1 MRLCIS
7 IASILFVTTP
17 AAAAT
22 ITVRPQTPDRPIV
35 VVVEGSLAAFDEHQF
50 AAKTAPLSTAFVAF
64 SSDGGSLVAGLRI
77 GEAIRRK
84 RFSTIV
90 PDGRRCASA
99 CALAW
104 LGGVERFIGT
114 SGKISFHAA
123 YDAASDESGV
133 GTAVVDAY
141 MSTIGLP
148 YEAVI
153 YITTASNAM
162 TWLNMSDAAQRGIR
176 LTLLSSLAKETMA
189 AIPTRYGDVTVTRD
203 DPECCVGHIRFRDQL
218 VELAS
223 TGQIYASLEGVYKV
237 KDGDLVVISSPS
249 GARGSAQRY
258 YVLLVGQDGMT
269 DLTGSDFGT
278 SDGTF
283 KATQRDDEVHFDLG
297 FQKRQKKRAIYKNGT
312 VTVDIRSSEP
322 QGTLPKNECAAVL
335 NMVVTCVRLPECNE
349 GRIFDK
355 FATANQRYFN
365 SLEEMPV
372 FTSRNFYSGDLEQY
386 PLLAERVGCS
396 ARTKV
401 SPRSGAVLTLGRR
414 LRGRLHDATQTTP
427 VSTLKRAQAPF
438 ARAEPADGCCSR
450 GSSSRS

>member
-1 MRLCIS
+1 M
-7 IASILFVTTP
+7 ASILFLTTP
-17 AAAAT
+17 AVAAT
-22 ITVRPQTPDRPIV
+22 VTVRPETPDRPIV
-35 VVVEGSLAAFDEHQF
+35 VVVEGSLAAFDEDQF
-50 AAKTAPLSTAFVAF
+50 AAKTAPLSSAFVAF

-141 MSTIGLP
+141 LSKIGLP

-153 YITTASNAM
+153 YITQTASNEM

-176 LTLLSSLAKETMA
+176 VTLLSSLAKETMA

-203 DPECCVGHIRFRDQL
+203 NPECCVGHIRYGDQL

-237 KDGDLVVISSPS
+237 KEGDLVVMSSPS
-249 GARGSAQRY
+249 GARGSPPRY

-269 DLTGSDFGT
+269 NLTGSDFGT

-297 FQKRQKKRAIYKNGT
+297 FQKRRKKRAIYKNGT

-322 QGTLPKNECAAVL
+322 QATLPRNECAAVL
-335 NMVVTCVRLPECNE
+335 NIVVTCARLQECNE

-372 FTSRNFYSGDLEQY
+372 FTSRNFYS
-386 PLLAERVGCS
+386 VCS
-396 ARTKV
+396 AICTTKAYV
-401 SPRSGAVLTLGRR
+401 A
-414 LRGRLHDATQTTP
+414 
-427 VSTLKRAQAPF
+427 KRA
-438 ARAEPADGCCSR
+438 
-450 GSSSRS
+450 RSILCGY

>member
-7 IASILFVTTP
+7 IASILFVTIP
-17 AAAAT
+17 AVAAT
-22 ITVRPQTPDRPIV
+22 VTVRPETPDRPIV
-35 VVVEGSLAAFDEHQF
+35 VVVEGSLAAFDEDQF
-50 AAKTAPLSTAFVAF
+50 AAKTAPLSSAFVAF

-104 LGGVERFIGT
+104 LGGVERFIGI

-141 MSTIGLP
+141 LSKIGLP

-153 YITTASNAM
+153 YITQTASNEM

-176 LTLLSSLAKETMA
+176 VTLLSSLAKETMA
-189 AIPTRYGDVTVTRD
+189 AIPTRYGDVIVTRD
-203 DPECCVGHIRFRDQL
+203 NPECCVGHIRYGDQL

-237 KDGDLVVISSPS
+237 KEGDLVVMSSPS
-249 GARGSAQRY
+249 GARGSPPRY
-258 YVLLVGQDGMT
+258 YVLLVGQDRMT

-297 FQKRQKKRAIYKNGT
+297 FQKKQKKRAIYKNGT

-322 QGTLPKNECAAVL
+322 QATLPRNECAAVL
-335 NMVVTCVRLPECNE
+335 NMIVTCARLPECNE
-349 GRIFDK
+349 ERIVDK
-355 FATANQRYFN
+355 FATANQRYLN

-372 FTSRNFYSGDLEQY
+372 FTSRNFYSVCTAICTTKSYVAKQ
-386 PLLAERVGCS
+386 
-396 ARTKV
+396 AR
-401 SPRSGAVLTLGRR
+401 RILCGY
-414 LRGRLHDATQTTP
+414 
-427 VSTLKRAQAPF
+427 
-438 ARAEPADGCCSR
+438 
-450 GSSSRS
+450 

>member
-1 MRLCIS
+1 M
-7 IASILFVTTP
+7 
-17 AAAAT
+17 
-22 ITVRPQTPDRPIV
+22 
-35 VVVEGSLAAFDEHQF
+35 VEGPLVAVDEDQF
-50 AAKTAPLSTAFVAF
+50 AAKSAPLSSAFVAF

-99 CALAW
+99 CAFAW

-123 YDAASDESGV
+123 YDPASDESGV
-133 GTAVVDAY
+133 GTAGVDAY
-141 MSTIGLP
+141 LSKIGLP

-153 YITTASNAM
+153 YITQAASNEM

-176 LTLLSSLAKETMA
+176 VTLLSSLAKETMA

-203 DPECCVGHIRFRDQL
+203 DPECCVGHIRYGDQL

-237 KDGDLVVISSPS
+237 KEGDLVVISSPS
-249 GARGSAQRY
+249 GARGSPPRY

-269 DLTGSDFGT
+269 DLTGLDFGT

-283 KATQRDDEVHFDLG
+283 KAVQRDDEVHFDLG
-297 FQKRQKKRAIYKNGT
+297 FQKRKKKTAIYKNGA
-312 VTVDIRSSEP
+312 VTMDIRSPGPEA
-322 QGTLPKNECAAVL
+322 TLPKNACAAVL
-335 NMVVTCVRLPECNE
+335 NMVATCVRLPDCNQ
-349 GRIFDK
+349 GRIFDN
-355 FATANQRYFN
+355 FATAGQRYFN

-372 FTSRNFYSGDLEQY
+372 FSSQNFYSVCTTVCMRKLYVAKQ
-386 PLLAERVGCS
+386 
-396 ARTKV
+396 AR
-401 SPRSGAVLTLGRR
+401 SILCGY
-414 LRGRLHDATQTTP
+414 
-427 VSTLKRAQAPF
+427 
-438 ARAEPADGCCSR
+438 
-450 GSSSRS
+450 

>member
-7 IASILFVTTP
+7 IASILLVTTP
-17 AAAAT
+17 AVAAT

-35 VVVEGSLAAFDEHQF
+35 VVVEGSLAAFDEDQF
-50 AAKTAPLSTAFVAF
+50 AAKTAPLSSAFVAF

-84 RFSTIV
+84 GFSTIV

-114 SGKISFHAA
+114 DANISFHAA
-123 YDAASDESGV
+123 YDPASDESGV
-133 GTAVVDAY
+133 GTAVVGAY
-141 MSTIGLP
+141 LSKIGLP

-153 YITTASNAM
+153 YITHAAPNEM
-162 TWLNMSDAAQRGIR
+162 TWLNMSDATQRGIR
-176 LTLLSSLAKETMA
+176 VTLLSSLAKETMA
-189 AIPTRYGDVTVTRD
+189 AIPTRYGEVTVTRD
-203 DPECCVGHIRFRDQL
+203 DPECCVGHIRYGDQL

-237 KDGDLVVISSPS
+237 KEGDLVIISSPS
-249 GARGSAQRY
+249 GTRGSPPRH

-269 DLTGSDFGT
+269 DLTGPDFGT

-297 FQKRQKKRAIYKNGT
+297 FQKRKKKTAIYKNGA
-312 VTVDIRSSEP
+312 VTMDIRSREP
-322 QGTLPKNECAAVL
+322 EATLPKNACAAVL
-335 NMVVTCVRLPECNE
+335 NMVATCVRLPDCNQ
-349 GRIFDK
+349 GRIDK
-355 FATANQRYFN
+355 FATAGQRYFN

-372 FTSRNFYSGDLEQY
+372 FTSQNFYSVCTTVCMRKLYVAKQ
-386 PLLAERVGCS
+386 
-396 ARTKV
+396 ARSIV
-401 SPRSGAVLTLGRR
+401 ASENPVHLTRGHRR
-414 LRGRLHDATQTTP
+414 IRT
-427 VSTLKRAQAPF
+427 
-438 ARAEPADGCCSR
+438 
-450 GSSSRS
+450 

>member
-17 AAAAT
+17 AVAAT
-22 ITVRPQTPDRPIV
+22 ITVRPETPDRPIV
-35 VVVEGSLAAFDEHQF
+35 VVVEGSLAAFDEDQF
-50 AAKTAPLSTAFVAF
+50 AAKTAPLSSAFVAF
-64 SSDGGSLVAGLRI
+64 SSDGGSLVAGLRM

-141 MSTIGLP
+141 LRKIGLP

-153 YITTASNAM
+153 YITTASNEM

-176 LTLLSSLAKETMA
+176 VTLLSSLAEETMA

-237 KDGDLVVISSPS
+237 KEGDLVVISSPS
-249 GARGSAQRY
+249 GARGSPPRY
-258 YVLLVGQDGMT
+258 YALLVGQDGMT

-283 KATQRDDEVHFDLG
+283 KAVQRDNEVHFDLG

-372 FTSRNFYSGDLEQY
+372 FTSRNFYSVCTAICTTKSYVAKQ
-386 PLLAERVGCS
+386 
-396 ARTKV
+396 AR
-401 SPRSGAVLTLGRR
+401 SILCGY
-414 LRGRLHDATQTTP
+414 
-427 VSTLKRAQAPF
+427 
-438 ARAEPADGCCSR
+438 
-450 GSSSRS
+450 

>member
-22 ITVRPQTPDRPIV
+22 ITVRPETPDRPIV
-35 VVVEGSLAAFDEHQF
+35 VVVEGSLAAFDEDQF

-104 LGGVERFIGT
+104 LGGV
-114 SGKISFHAA
+114 
-123 YDAASDESGV
+123 
-133 GTAVVDAY
+133 
-141 MSTIGLP
+141 
-148 YEAVI
+148 
-153 YITTASNAM
+153 ASNEM

-176 LTLLSSLAKETMA
+176 VTLLSSLAKETMA

-237 KDGDLVVISSPS
+237 KEGDLVVISSPS
-249 GARGSAQRY
+249 GARGSPPRY
-258 YVLLVGQDGMT
+258 YALLVGQDRMV
-269 DLTGSDFGT
+269 
-278 SDGTF
+278 
-283 KATQRDDEVHFDLG
+283 QRGKNL
-297 FQKRQKKRAIYKNGT
+297 RQ
-312 VTVDIRSSEP
+312 
-322 QGTLPKNECAAVL
+322 
-335 NMVVTCVRLPECNE
+335 VRNRQP
-349 GRIFDK
+349 
-355 FATANQRYFN
+355 A
-365 SLEEMPV
+365 
-372 FTSRNFYSGDLEQY
+372 
-386 PLLAERVGCS
+386 LL
-396 ARTKV
+396 
-401 SPRSGAVLTLGRR
+401 RR
-414 LRGRLHDATQTTP
+414 P
-427 VSTLKRAQAPF
+427 
-438 ARAEPADGCCSR
+438 
-450 GSSSRS
+450 

>member
-17 AAAAT
+17 AVAAT
-22 ITVRPQTPDRPIV
+22 VTVRPETPDRPIV
-35 VVVEGSLAAFDEHQF
+35 VVVEGPLAAFDEDQF
-50 AAKTAPLSTAFVAF
+50 AAKTAPFSSAFVAF

-141 MSTIGLP
+141 LSKIGLP

-153 YITTASNAM
+153 YITQQTASNEM

-176 LTLLSSLAKETMA
+176 VTLLSSLAKETMA

-203 DPECCVGHIRFRDQL
+203 NPQCCVGHIRYGDQL

-237 KDGDLVVISSPS
+237 KEGDLVVISSPS
-249 GARGSAQRY
+249 GARGSPPRY

-269 DLTGSDFGT
+269 DLTGSNFGT

-297 FQKRQKKRAIYKNGT
+297 FQKRQKKKAIYKNGT
-312 VTVDIRSSEP
+312 VRVDIRSSEP
-322 QGTLPKNECAAVL
+322 QTTLPKNECAAVL

-372 FTSRNFYSGDLEQY
+372 LTSRNFYSVCTTICTTKSYVAKQ
-386 PLLAERVGCS
+386 
-396 ARTKV
+396 AR
-401 SPRSGAVLTLGRR
+401 SILCGY
-414 LRGRLHDATQTTP
+414 
-427 VSTLKRAQAPF
+427 
-438 ARAEPADGCCSR
+438 
-450 GSSSRS
+450 

>member
-7 IASILFVTTP
+7 IASILFVTIP
-17 AAAAT
+17 AVAAT
-22 ITVRPQTPDRPIV
+22 VTVRPETPDRPIV
-35 VVVEGSLAAFDEHQF
+35 VVVEGSLAAFDEDQF
-50 AAKTAPLSTAFVAF
+50 AAKTAPLSSAFVAF

-104 LGGVERFIGT
+104 LGGVERFIGI

-141 MSTIGLP
+141 LSKIGLP

-153 YITTASNAM
+153 YITQTASNEM

-176 LTLLSSLAKETMA
+176 VTLLSSLAKETMA

-203 DPECCVGHIRFRDQL
+203 NPECCVGHIRYGDQL

-237 KDGDLVVISSPS
+237 KEGDLVVMSSPS
-249 GARGSAQRY
+249 GARGSPPRY

-297 FQKRQKKRAIYKNGT
+297 FQKKQKKRAIYKNGT

-322 QGTLPKNECAAVL
+322 QATLPRNECAAVL
-335 NMVVTCVRLPECNE
+335 NMIVTCARLPECNE
-349 GRIFDK
+349 GRIVDK

-372 FTSRNFYSGDLEQY
+372 FTSRNFYSVCTAICTTKAYVAKQ
-386 PLLAERVGCS
+386 
-396 ARTKV
+396 AR
-401 SPRSGAVLTLGRR
+401 SILCGY
-414 LRGRLHDATQTTP
+414 
-427 VSTLKRAQAPF
+427 
-438 ARAEPADGCCSR
+438 
-450 GSSSRS
+450 

>member
-1 MRLCIS
+1 
-7 IASILFVTTP
+7 
-17 AAAAT
+17 
-22 ITVRPQTPDRPIV
+22 D
-35 VVVEGSLAAFDEHQF
+35 QF
-50 AAKTAPLSTAFVAF
+50 AAKTAPLSSAFVAF
-64 SSDGGSLVAGLRI
+64 SSDGSGSLVAGLRI

-104 LGGVERFIGT
+104 LSGVERFIGT
-114 SGKISFHAA
+114 SGKDSFHAA

-141 MSTIGLP
+141 LSKIGLP

-153 YITTASNAM
+153 YITQTASNEM

-176 LTLLSSLAKETMA
+176 VTLLSSLAKETMA
-189 AIPTRYGDVTVTRD
+189 AIPTRYVTVTRD
-203 DPECCVGHIRFRDQL
+203 DPECCVGHIRFKDQL

-237 KDGDLVVISSPS
+237 KEGDLVVISSPS
-249 GARGSAQRY
+249 GARGSPPRY
-258 YVLLVGQDGMT
+258 YVLLVGQARIT

-283 KATQRDDEVHFDLG
+283 KAVQRDNEVHFDLG

-335 NMVVTCVRLPECNE
+335 N
-349 GRIFDK
+349 
-355 FATANQRYFN
+355 
-365 SLEEMPV
+365 
-372 FTSRNFYSGDLEQY
+372 
-386 PLLAERVGCS
+386 
-396 ARTKV
+396 
-401 SPRSGAVLTLGRR
+401 
-414 LRGRLHDATQTTP
+414 
-427 VSTLKRAQAPF
+427 
-438 ARAEPADGCCSR
+438 
-450 GSSSRS
+450 

>member
-7 IASILFVTTP
+7 IASILFVTIP
-17 AAAAT
+17 AVAAT
-22 ITVRPQTPDRPIV
+22 VTVRPETPDRPIV
-35 VVVEGSLAAFDEHQF
+35 VVVEGSLAAFDEDQF
-50 AAKTAPLSTAFVAF
+50 AAKTAPLSSAFVAF

-141 MSTIGLP
+141 LSKIGLP

-153 YITTASNAM
+153 YITQTASNEM

-176 LTLLSSLAKETMA
+176 VTLLSSLAKETMA

-203 DPECCVGHIRFRDQL
+203 DPECCVGHIRYGDQL

-237 KDGDLVVISSPS
+237 KEGDLVVMSSPS
-249 GARGSAQRY
+249 GARGSPPRY

-297 FQKRQKKRAIYKNGT
+297 FQKKQKKRAIYKNGT

-322 QGTLPKNECAAVL
+322 QATLPRNECAAVL
-335 NMVVTCVRLPECNE
+335 NMIVTCARLPECNE
-349 GRIFDK
+349 GRIVDK

-372 FTSRNFYSGDLEQY
+372 FTSRNFYSVCTAICTTKAYVAKQ
-386 PLLAERVGCS
+386 
-396 ARTKV
+396 AR
-401 SPRSGAVLTLGRR
+401 SILCGY
-414 LRGRLHDATQTTP
+414 
-427 VSTLKRAQAPF
+427 
-438 ARAEPADGCCSR
+438 
-450 GSSSRS
+450 

>member
-7 IASILFVTTP
+7 IASILLVTTP
-17 AAAAT
+17 AVAAV
-22 ITVRPQTPDRPIV
+22 ITVREETPDRPSV
-35 VVVEGSLAAFDEHQF
+35 VVVEGSFAAFDEDQF
-50 AAKTAPLSTAFVAF
+50 AAKAASLSSAFVAF
-64 SSDGGSLVAGLRI
+64 SSDGGSLLAGLRI
-77 GEAIRRK
+77 GEAIRRMG
-84 RFSTIV
+84 FSTIV

-141 MSTIGLP
+141 LSKIGLP

-153 YITTASNAM
+153 YITTASNEM

-176 LTLLSSLAKETMA
+176 VTLLSSLAKETMA

-203 DPECCVGHIRFRDQL
+203 DPECCVGHIRYGDQL

-237 KDGDLVVISSPS
+237 KEGDLVVMSSPS
-249 GARGSAQRY
+249 GAIGSPPRY
-258 YVLLVGQDGMT
+258 YALLVGQDRMT

-283 KATQRDDEVHFDLG
+283 KAVQRDNEVHFDLG

-312 VTVDIRSSEP
+312 VTVDIRAEA
-322 QGTLPKNECAAVL
+322 TLPKNECAAVL
-335 NMVVTCVRLPECNE
+335 NMVVTCIRLPECNE
-349 GRIFDK
+349 GRMF
-355 FATANQRYFN
+355 
-365 SLEEMPV
+365 
-372 FTSRNFYSGDLEQY
+372 
-386 PLLAERVGCS
+386 
-396 ARTKV
+396 
-401 SPRSGAVLTLGRR
+401 
-414 LRGRLHDATQTTP
+414 
-427 VSTLKRAQAPF
+427 
-438 ARAEPADGCCSR
+438 
-450 GSSSRS
+450 